1 MTWPGP
7 AFNLWVEDW
16 AVPLLASD
24 LLPGFVMAHDGS
36 KESNDVLNSILANVE
51 HSDSPPAVI
60 VASTAPDFGVVA
72 KVSSAGGTFYPV
84 KEAPEGLLKT
94 VGRVVS
100 LPAVEYLAA
109 DRRGLIRSATVPLPG
124 LSAGVDAEQ

>member
-1 MTWPGP
+1 VAEPPSGAPSTNPDDLAWPGP

-36 KESNDVLNSILANVE
+36 KESNDALNKILANVE

-60 VASTAPDFGVVA
+60 AASTAPDFGVVA

-84 KEAPEGLLKT
+84 REAPEDLLKT
-94 VGRVVS
+94 V
-100 LPAVEYLAA
+100 
-109 DRRGLIRSATVPLPG
+109 DRTASQSIGARS
-124 LSAGVDAEQ
+124 